1 MSAIDRT
8 KRLASELGT
17 TQIDRLIVGE
27 PMNLRYLSSYTG
39 TNGLL
44 LVSADTRVP
53 HRFYTDFRY
62 VTQAAQQVPAPIER
76 EIAAGDLLEAAAK
89 DLNEHRGEESRLGF
103 DDASLTVKQH
113 ARLRELLQDSWELV
127 PCAGMVERLREV
139 KDEQEIAAIRAACE
153 LADEALGGLLEGG
166 LVGRSERDLAIDLEL
181 RMRRLGAQAPSFP
194 SIVAAGP
201 HGALPHAEPRDEPI
215 PRDVLVTIDWGARL
229 DGYCSDCTRTYAT
242 GAIDEQAREVY
253 ELVLRAQKT
262 ALAAVRA
269 GIGGRE
275 VDAVART
282 IIEDAGHAEHFG
294 HGLGHGVGL
303 DIHEA
308 PRLSKTAPEEPL
320 RAGNIVTVEPG
331 IYVPGQL
338 GVRIEDLA
346 LVGEHGSEPLTSLPK
361 DLLVLD

>member
-27 PMNLRYLSSYTG
+27 PTNLRYLSSYTG

-44 LVSADTRVP
+44 LVSADTHVP

-89 DLNEHRGEESRLGF
+89 DLNEHRGKEGRLGF

-127 PCAGMVERLREV
+127 PCAGMVERLREI

-166 LVGRSERDLAIDLEL
+166 FVGHSERDLAIDLEL
-181 RMRRLGAQAPSFP
+181 RMRRLGAQTPSFP

-201 HGALPHAEPRDEPI
+201 HGALPHAEPRDVAI

-253 ELVLRAQKT
+253 DLVLRAQET

-331 IYVPGQL
+331 VYVPGQL

-346 LVGEHGSEPLTSLPK
+346 LVGEHGAEPLTSLPK
-361 DLLVLD
+361 ELVTID